1 MPTYGFAVIG
11 AGNIGQIHAQA
22 VACIPDARV
31 SVVCDAD
38 AGRGRALAASCQ
50 AAWVPEYTAAVTR
63 PDVDVVCVC
72 TPSGS
77 HAEIVEAAARAGKH
91 LAVEKPIDVT
101 LERADRIIGA
111 AQQAGV
117 QMACIFPSR
126 FRAGVHQARQAV
138 EQGRLGR
145 LTLADAYVKW
155 YRTQAYYDGT
165 WRGTW
170 NLDGGGALM
179 NQSIHTIDLL
189 QWLAGPVA
197 TVVGRTA
204 TLAHRIDTEDTAS
217 AVLEFQNGAMGVIQ
231 GATSCWPGDRARL
244 ELHGDK
250 GTVVLEEGRI
260 TTWQLA
266 DAAADEEERMLNLEG
281 VQGSGSSDPTAI
293 GYEMHRR
300 QLADLV
306 DAIRQH
312 RRPVIEGA
320 EARKALEIILAIY
333 RSAQTNRP
341 VCLPLT

>member
-1 MPTYGFAVIG
+1 MSTLGFAIVG
-11 AGNIGQIHAQA
+11 AGNIGKIHAQA
-22 VACIPDARV
+22 VACIPGARV

-38 AGRGRALAASCQ
+38 AERGRALAEACQ
-50 AAWVPEYTAAVTR
+50 AAWVSEYPAAVAQA
-63 PDVDVVCVC
+63 DVDVVCVC

-111 AQQAGV
+111 TQQAGV
-117 QMACIFPSR
+117 QITCLFPSR
-126 FRAGVHQARQAV
+126 FREGVHQARQAI

-197 TVVGRTA
+197 TVFGRTA
-204 TLAHRIDTEDTAS
+204 TLAHRMETEDTAS

-244 ELHGDK
+244 DLHGDR
-250 GTVVLEEGRI
+250 GTITLEEGRI
-260 TTWQLA
+260 VTWKLA
-266 DAAADEEERMLNLEG
+266 DAAADEEQRMLNLEG
-281 VQGSGSSDPTAI
+281 VLGTGSSDPTAI
-293 GYEMHRR
+293 GHEMHRR

-312 RRPVIEGA
+312 RRPAIEGA
-320 EARKALEIILAIY
+320 EGRKALEIILAIY
-333 RSAQTNRP
+333 RSAQTNRS
-341 VCLPLT
+341 VSLPLT